1 MNVSE
6 CKQCQRPK
14 FEKDLISILCP
25 TRERPENIVRLVES
39 ILKQKSKSGKVEI
52 LIFIDDDDDSYPDK
66 LEEEYNECLKIIRG
80 PRQWI
85 SNAHNI
91 LYNFAK
97 GEILM
102 TAGDDMI
109 FETQDWDKTVLSKF
123 QNSQDKIL
131 LVFGDDR
138 ATHSGKI
145 AIHGFFHQHWVHVL
159 GTWVQPGRGSAW
171 DFWSS
176 ENARLLGRLEFVPD
190 LIISHIHFRQGKKI
204 ANFDRTYERV
214 YLSNKSFRPELT
226 FKKMER
232 ERRIDR
238 ILLRQAMLSK
248 PPIERNYWLGERLN
262 LFLTNLDQN
271 RLLSM
276 KNYEIIFSILAHP
289 LRTLSRNFGNG

>member
-1 MNVSE
+1 MNIVDCE
-6 CKQCQRPK
+6 QCQRPK
-14 FEKDLISILCP
+14 FERDLISILCP
-25 TRERPENIVRLVES
+25 TRGRPKNIIRLVDS
-39 ILKQKSKSGKVEI
+39 IMAQKSNEGKVEI
-52 LIFIDDDDDSYPDK
+52 LIFIDDDDDSYT
-66 LEEEYNECLKIIRG
+66 NELTDDYSESLKIIRG

-109 FETQDWDKTVLSKF
+109 FETQDWDKIVLGKF
-123 QNSQDKIL
+123 QTSQDKIL

-138 ATHSGKI
+138 ATHSGQI

-176 ENARLLGRLEFVPD
+176 ENARLLSRLEFVPD
-190 LIISHIHFRQGKKI
+190 LFISHIHFRQGKKI
-204 ANFDRTYERV
+204 ANFGKTYERV
-214 YLSNKSFRPELT
+214 YLSNKSFRPEVTL
-226 FKKMER
+226 KKLER

-248 PPIERNYWLGERLN
+248 PPLERNYWLGERLS
-262 LFLTNLDQN
+262 LLRTDVDQN
-271 RLLSM
+271 KLLSM
-276 KNYEIIFSILAHP
+276 KNYEIILSILTYP
-289 LRTLSRNFGNG
+289 FRNFSRNFGSR